1 MQEQLKQYEVKLRE
15 LMVPENLG
23 AIVCL
28 LNSLRLHSENRV
40 CENEYKTVVYAAA
53 LDGQD
58 ELIRAVVNYVGQN
71 NNIQ

>member
-28 LNSLRLHSENRV
+28 LNSLRLHNETRVLDSEYN
-40 CENEYKTVVYAAA
+40 TLVYAAK

-58 ELIRAVVNYVGQN
+58 DLIRAVVTYVGQN

>member
-1 MQEQLKQYEVKLRE
+1 MQEQLKQYEPKLRE

-23 AIVCL
+23 AFVCL
-28 LNSLRLHSENRV
+28 LNSLRLHNESR
-40 CENEYKTVVYAAA
+40 CLDSEYKTVVYAAA

-58 ELIRAVVNYVGQN
+58 ELIRALVNYVGQN